1 VEGSVL
7 LNYYRQVIR
16 QFRHNKNYKKKKDR
30 CNCKFQNFCNLDLM
44 NKYQAIISFDM
55 DDEFM
60 SLVPP
65 HRTYIN
71 YLLNKGVIETYT
83 VSMETQQSWIVVNA
97 NTKLDVEEV
106 LKASPLHKYWSMEIV
121 ELFVYDSQSNR
132 LPAVQLN

>member
-1 VEGSVL
+1 M
-7 LNYYRQVIR
+7 
-16 QFRHNKNYKKKKDR
+16 K
-30 CNCKFQNFCNLDLM
+30 
-44 NKYQAIISFDM
+44 KYQAIISFDM
-55 DDEFM
+55 DEEFM
-60 SLVPP
+60 TLVPS

-71 YLLNKGVIETYT
+71 HLLTKGVIETYT

-106 LKASPLHKYWSMEIV
+106 LKASPLYKYWSIEIV

>member
-1 VEGSVL
+1 
-7 LNYYRQVIR
+7 
-16 QFRHNKNYKKKKDR
+16 
-30 CNCKFQNFCNLDLM
+30 M

-55 DDEFM
+55 DEEFM

-83 VSMETQQSWIVVNA
+83 VSMETQQSWIVINA
-97 NTKLDVEEV
+97 YSKPEVEEV
-106 LKASPLHKYWSMEIV
+106 LKKSPLYKYWSYEIV
-121 ELFVYDSQSNR
+121 ELFVYDSQSTR

>member
-1 VEGSVL
+1 
-7 LNYYRQVIR
+7 
-16 QFRHNKNYKKKKDR
+16 
-30 CNCKFQNFCNLDLM
+30 M

-55 DDEFM
+55 YEEFM
-60 SLVPP
+60 TLVPP

-97 NTKLDVEEV
+97 NTKKDVEEV
-106 LKASPLHKYWSMEIV
+106 LKASPLNKYWSMEIV